1 MFVFMMSQAQPAYR
15 YRFIRFHKV
24 TYQKIKRF
32 HKVKFIVFLVGYN
45 KLRGTLAQG
54 SNPSSSLWEETKVPL
69 SREALC
75 KTKFIDM

>member
-1 MFVFMMSQAQPAYR
+1 MHIYIYIKLCMFVFMMSRAQPAYR
-15 YRFIRFHKV
+15 YRFI
-24 TYQKIKRF
+24 RF

-69 SREALC
+69 S
-75 KTKFIDM
+75 